1 MSITLIPVPNFPM
14 VQPGDDIA
22 SLISKALAKD
32 NQSLLDGDIL
42 VIAQKIISK
51 AEGAL
56 VDLSAVTP
64 SERAIVLAKETDKDP
79 RLVELILSE
88 SSEVVR
94 HRKDV
99 LIVAHRLGL
108 VHANAGIDQSNIE
121 EEGAA
126 LLLPKDPDASAKT
139 IRSDLEAA
147 HNVSLGV
154 IINDSTGRAWRKGT
168 VGIAIGASGVAT
180 LEDLRGQKD
189 LTGRTLEITEV
200 GTADQIAAAAS
211 LVQGQADEGLPV
223 VIVRGLDK
231 PSRDATARDLL
242 RPKDEDLF
250 R

>member
-1 MSITLIPVPNFPM
+1 MSISLIPVPNFLI
-14 VQPGDDIA
+14 VQPGDNIA
-22 SLISKALAKD
+22 DLIGEALAK
-32 NQSLLDGDIL
+32 NKQSLSDGDIL
-42 VIAQKIISK
+42 VVAQKIVSK

-56 VDLSAVTP
+56 IKLSTVTP
-64 SERAIVLAKETDKDP
+64 SERANVLAKETNKDP

-99 LIVAHRLGL
+99 LIVAHHLGL

-121 EEGAA
+121 EEDAA
-126 LLLPKDPDASAKT
+126 LLLPKDPDTSAKN
-139 IRSDLEAA
+139 IRAELEST
-147 HNVSLGV
+147 HKISLGV

-189 LTGRTLEITEV
+189 LTGRKLEITEV

-211 LVQGQADEGLPV
+211 LVQGQADEALPV
-223 VIVRGLDK
+223 VIVRGLDR
-231 PSRDATARDLL
+231 PSSDATASDLL